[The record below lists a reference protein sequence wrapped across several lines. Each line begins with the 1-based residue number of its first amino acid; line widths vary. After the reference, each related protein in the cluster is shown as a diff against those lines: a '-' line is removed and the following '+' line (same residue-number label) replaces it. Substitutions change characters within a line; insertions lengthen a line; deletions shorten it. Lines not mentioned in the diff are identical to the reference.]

1 GLGSVD
7 LPTPAD
13 CAHTAPLPAAAT
25 ATTATTIS
33 IFTSMP
39 PTVRLAA
46 LRSKLYG
53 RSVPSIVSWTR
64 ASKRPIG
71 AAPAFAGISP
81 GTSTPNVQQ
90 PLALRVEVE
99 ESQHVTTLRRARRM
113 IAANQLVVRHAAV
126 GQRHR
131 VPSLDAHSRSERE
144 PRPQHDGVQKIALH
158 ADMTRHRAV

>member
-1 GLGSVD
+1 MVSLSAVAAILPVESNNAMGLGTVD

-53 RSVPSIVSWTR
+53 RPVPSIVSWTR

-71 AAPAFAGISP
+71 AAAP
-81 GTSTPNVQQ
+81 
-90 PLALRVEVE
+90 
-99 ESQHVTTLRRARRM
+99 ARRRQEDRPPYRYDS
-113 IAANQLVVRHAAV
+113 A
-126 GQRHR
+126 
-131 VPSLDAHSRSERE
+131 PSRS
-144 PRPQHDGVQKIALH
+144 
-158 ADMTRHRAV
+158 